1 MEPAYLQKKG
11 ATIPLNN
18 NFKRI
23 FALTIQHWADFSVCN
38 GKGVETGKGFTS
50 GIDLRPDT
58 ACAKAWLEYRKTV
71 LACQTLSGHG
81 ALAKQ
86 NLPRSPGT
94 NVTHSTG
101 ESLLKFERPD
111 FKTPSNDIA
120 NIIDRGACTSDGT
133 SPLASIDWVAYDD
146 GRYFLTTSNITLGHR
161 NRTWSIHMPP
171 AVVKVWSSYEFDVSQ
186 PRNSDGSSWSRYYSV
201 GTDGPTISS
210 EELLDKTLCQPTKVY
225 QWGFS
230 SLLLS
235 LFGIATMVSSAILL
249 ALNAVIWQQTRTKTL
264 SVDFSIYR
272 DILDLAGEIKAE
284 LGEGAEDLSATVLND
299 RIKTDTGNVRIT
311 EDLSLPSITSE
322 GGEYSLVSTEREA
335 LQKCTP
341 AVSSRVSGEI
351 GS

>member
-1 MEPAYLQKKG
+1 
-11 ATIPLNN
+11 
-18 NFKRI
+18 
-23 FALTIQHWADFSVCN
+23 
-38 GKGVETGKGFTS
+38 
-50 GIDLRPDT
+50 
-58 ACAKAWLEYRKTV
+58 
-71 LACQTLSGHG
+71 
-81 ALAKQ
+81 
-86 NLPRSPGT
+86 
-94 NVTHSTG
+94 
-101 ESLLKFERPD
+101 
-111 FKTPSNDIA
+111 
-120 NIIDRGACTSDGT
+120 
-133 SPLASIDWVAYDD
+133 
-146 GRYFLTTSNITLGHR
+146 
-161 NRTWSIHMPP
+161 MPP

-186 PRNSDGSSWSRYYSV
+186 PRNSDGSSWSRYCSV

-341 AVSSRVSGEI
+341 AASSRVSGEI